1 LRSSGCSGLFGF
13 LSFAVY
19 FKWLSLEQGSGV
31 HSMTHSCSNGSDEEI
46 ELLFQLKGNVGI
58 EIVFQWF

>member
-1 LRSSGCSGLFGF
+1 LFGF